1 MQVVASKLDLALAQY
16 VHHGQTRTTP
26 VRIDLQYCNADT
38 HEYINEYKNRNR
50 SPCVAERT

>member
-38 HEYINEYKNRNR
+38 HEYINEYIKRNR
-50 SPCVAERT
+50 SPCMAERT